1 MSRQLRISLVV
12 FAGLAVPP
20 ALAGVIVA
28 PDVHE
33 ALSMGRAR
41 VIVELDLA
49 AGFASEGE
57 SSEERVRSQRAAIA
71 DTQQQVL
78 IALADSD
85 TRLIRRPEA
94 VPFLALEI
102 GPAGLAILVAMPMWV
117 SRIHLDGTATMNR
130 REKSQ
135 GVFP

>member
-1 MSRQLRISLVV
+1 MSSQLRISLVA

-20 ALAGVIVA
+20 ALAGVSVA
-28 PDVHE
+28 PDAHE

-41 VIVELDLA
+41 VIVELNLA
-49 AGFASEGE
+49 AGFAAEGE
-57 SSEERVRSQRAAIA
+57 LSEALVRSQRAAIA
-71 DTQQQVL
+71 DTQEQVL

-85 TRLIRRPEA
+85 TRLVRRPAA

-102 GPAGLAILVAMPMWV
+102 GPAALAILVAMPMRV